1 MYYIVALNVGG
12 IMEDPIFHYSQYQL
26 IRADSEKSARERY
39 NIQNRAYFYYGSCLG
54 FVVKDLIFLKASSFK
69 KIKNN
74 SSLEEL
80 KEALRF
86 FQNISVDTST
96 DMYNFFCEGEIICFT
111 KKRLCD
117 IISKVLAE
125 NTRF

>member
-1 MYYIVALNVGG
+1 MNYIVALCIGG
-12 IMEDPIFHYSQYQL
+12 IMEDPDFHYSQYQL

-39 NIQNRAYFYYGSCLG
+39 NILNNASYFYGCCLG
-54 FVVKDLIFLKASSFK
+54 FVVKDLLFLKKEAFIT
-69 KIKNN
+69 IKNN
-74 SSLEEL
+74 SSNEEL

-96 DMYNFFCEGEIICFT
+96 DIYNFFCEGEIICFT

-117 IISKVLAE
+117 IICKVLAE